1 MNCIHCS
8 IGLQIKEN
16 RQIDYLSDLRFKKL
30 QIDRQL
36 MQNNL
41 ETFTE

>member
-16 RQIDYLSDLRFKKL
+16 GQIDYLSDLRFKKL